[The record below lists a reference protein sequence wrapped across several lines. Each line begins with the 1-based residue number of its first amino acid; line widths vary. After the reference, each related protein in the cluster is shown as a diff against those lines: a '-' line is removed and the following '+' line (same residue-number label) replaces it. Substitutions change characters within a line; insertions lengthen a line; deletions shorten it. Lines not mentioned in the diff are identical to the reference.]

1 MRGALPPAI
10 TRAKNTR
17 MISEIEAP
25 SHNQTMAEI
34 NSDTP
39 AIAPGSLVDRAR
51 ALAGQLSPAGLNPD
65 QAAAIDRAHAVEAA
79 LAQLSNDDALR
90 AGALLHPLC
99 RAQLVSQELVAAEF
113 GPEVAGLVK
122 GLEKLSDFGLPEWWR
137 PDMDLPP
144 RQAESLRQML
154 VAIASD
160 IRLVLARLA
169 EQLVILE
176 EQRRAPATDRR
187 RAALETREIFAP
199 LANRL
204 GIWQLKWQL
213 EDLAFRALEPE
224 KYRRL
229 VRSLRERRD
238 DRVAYLEK
246 IKDVLRKEL
255 AEAGVIAEVT
265 GRPKHLYSIW
275 RKMQRKHLE
284 FNELF
289 DIRAVR
295 ILVDTVADCYAALGV
310 VHGLWPYLPGEFDD
324 YIATPKENGYRS
336 LHTAVIGPGGHP
348 LEVQIRTHEMHQR
361 AELGV
366 AAHWRYKEG
375 RGQDAAFD
383 QKIHWLRSLL
393 EPEEQ
398 GETAGDLIDR
408 VRADIL
414 DDRVYVISPRG
425 DIVDLPAGATPLD
438 FAYHVHSEVGH
449 HCRGAKVNGRM
460 VPLTY
465 RLKTGEQVEIITAKN
480 SHPSRDWLVP
490 QFGYMV
496 SPRTRAKV
504 RSWFRRQDQEQNRR
518 QGRAMLEKELGRL
531 GMKDFPLARL
541 VKHLRVGTAEE
552 MFVKIGSGDVSLG
565 SVAECVQQNQE
576 TRAPAPAPATA
587 PPRRRRKT
595 RSRFV
600 IAGLGDLL
608 SNPARC
614 CGPMPPE
621 PIRGYLTQGR
631 GVSIHR
637 RDCANLLRLAAEHPE
652 RILEV
657 AWQEGEAEFYP
668 VRIRVAAHDRAGLT
682 RDVTGLLADENVS
695 ITALDLRTNRGDNSC
710 TMDLV
715 AEVRG
720 LEQLSRILNRLSTLP
735 NVTAVNRAD
744 L

>member
-1 MRGALPPAI
+1 
-10 TRAKNTR
+10 
-17 MISEIEAP
+17 MISEIVTP
-25 SHNQTMAEI
+25 SHNQTMTDLKV
-34 NSDTP
+34 DTQGERQ
-39 AIAPGSLVDRAR
+39 GSLTERAQ
-51 ALAGQLSPAGLNPD
+51 ALAGGLNPATLTPS
-65 QAAAIDRAHAVEAA
+65 QAAAVDRSFAVDKT
-79 LAQLSNDDALR
+79 LSELSTDDALR
-90 AGALLHPLC
+90 AGALLHPLHH
-99 RAQLVSQELVAAEF
+99 AQLISSETLAAEF
-113 GPEVAGLVK
+113 GPEVEGLVL
-122 GLEKLSDFGLPEWWR
+122 GLEKLSDFGLPDGWR
-137 PDMDLPP
+137 PDMDLPA
-144 RQAESLRQML
+144 RQAEALRQML

-160 IRLVLARLA
+160 IRLVLVRLVD
-169 EQLVILE
+169 QLVLLQE
-176 EQRRAPATDRR
+176 LRKAPVADRR
-187 RAALETREIFAP
+187 RAAMETREIFAP

-213 EDLAFRALEPE
+213 EDLAFRTLEPE
-224 KYRRL
+224 MYRRL

-238 DRVAYLEK
+238 DRVAYIEQ
-246 IKDVLRKEL
+246 IKEILRDEL
-255 AEAGVIAEVT
+255 REAGVNAEVA

-275 RKMQRKHLE
+275 RKMQKKRLE
-284 FNELF
+284 FDELF
-289 DIRAVR
+289 DVRAVR
-295 ILVDTVADCYAALGV
+295 ILVDSVADCYAALGV
-310 VHGLWPYLPGEFDD
+310 VHSLWIYVPGEFDD

-375 RGQDAAFD
+375 RSQDAAFD

-425 DIVDLPAGATPLD
+425 DVVDLPSGATPLD
-438 FAYHVHSEVGH
+438 FAYHVHSEIGH

-465 RLKTGEQVEIITAKN
+465 QLKTGEQVEIITAKN

-490 QFGYMV
+490 QFGYLV

-504 RSWFRRQDQEQNRR
+504 RNWFRRQDQDQNRR
-518 QGRAMLEKELGRL
+518 QGKVMLEKELGRL
-531 GMKDFPLARL
+531 GVKDFPLPKLLRQ
-541 VKHLRVGTAEE
+541 LRVGTTEE
-552 MFVKIGSGDVSLG
+552 LHGKLGSGDLSLG
-565 SVAECVQQNQE
+565 AVAEAVQQQD
-576 TRAPAPAPATA
+576 TREAVPLAPAVRKPT
-587 PPRRRRKT
+587 RRKSK
-595 RSRFV
+595 SRFV
-600 IAGLGDLL
+600 VAGLGDLL

-621 PIRGYLTQGR
+621 SIKGFLTQGR

-637 RDCANLLRLAAEHPE
+637 SNCSNLLRLAAEHPE

-657 AWQEGEAEFYP
+657 AWQEGEVEAYL
-668 VRIRVAAHDRAGLT
+668 VRILLLAHDRAGLT
-682 RDVTGLLADENVS
+682 RDVTGLLADEGVS
-695 ITALDLRTNRGDNSC
+695 ITALDVRTNRGDNSA

-715 AEVRG
+715 AEVKG

-735 NVTAVNRAD
+735 NVTSVNRAD
-744 L
+744 F